1 MLEEIKQILQMVLET
16 GTVTME
22 YALWVI
28 IAFGVY
34 KLVTLASILVVIKYF
49 ITRLFEF
56 LRIKKVDA
64 YALKNSVNYVAD
76 DKLFT
81 QLLKKLN
88 ARKPEL
94 QQKKLG
100 DVDLLYSSDINYLI
114 QLVEKDERNK

>member
-1 MLEEIKQILQMVLET
+1 MLEEIKEILKMVLET

-28 IAFGVY
+28 VAFGVY
-34 KLVTLASILVVIKYF
+34 KLVTLASILFVVKYF

-76 DKLFT
+76 DKLLT
-81 QLLKKLN
+81 ELLKKLN
-88 ARKPEL
+88 DIKPEF

-100 DVDLLYSSDINYLI
+100 DIDLLYPSDTKYLI
-114 QLVEKDERNK
+114 SLVEKDARSK